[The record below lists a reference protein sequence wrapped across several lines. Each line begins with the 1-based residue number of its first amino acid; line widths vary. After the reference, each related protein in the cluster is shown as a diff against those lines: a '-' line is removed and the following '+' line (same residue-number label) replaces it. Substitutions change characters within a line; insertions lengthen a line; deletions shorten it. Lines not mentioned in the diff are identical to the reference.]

1 MCIDSDPN
9 AIAVA
14 QALHPEVHIMRDV
27 HDVTQQHNTCYM
39 YTDIFLS
46 HIIMLIWIL
55 KVAGALTHD
64 CSWSSIFLQGK
75 VLTYSCQL
83 PY

>member
-1 MCIDSDPN
+1 MCSKCL
-9 AIAVA
+9 
-14 QALHPEVHIMRDV
+14 LHFSSRLCFVTKPEIELIP
-27 HDVTQQHNTCYM
+27 C
-39 YTDIFLS
+39 TDIVSYFMLLLLVYFLS